1 MKWFVRL
8 CILSC
13 LYLPCWSTTPIKI
26 NKCCPLDSILYQKTL
41 EDERICIKKK
51 STNEDLTIWS
61 PIFFDAESVSPLEI
75 VPNYALD
82 EGIPDCSND
91 SLLVSALHHE
101 HSIDEFKLLSNGSV
115 SHRLSRSGSIIGK
128 ERVFHLGDYC
138 LDEILRNDSE
148 KMEFAFFCVK
158 LSDHHSNSFQ
168 RIVEDVFYPIGLAIS
183 ILCLILTFLLY
194 SFLPQ
199 LRDLTGKFIL
209 GICLGL
215 VMTFSLIFV
224 DIFGWKDPNVEKLTV
239 ELLLHTSIL
248 SIWLCLL
255 SMGHHV
261 WFCIRSKTVF
271 TRVTDGQKL
280 LYYSIFIFAG
290 VGVIAG
296 IALGVHLV
304 LEKGESSRENFRLG
318 WGTIGTFYV
327 LIGIIFCTNLYFYW
341 TSQRRMRRQLVYNKS
356 MQHFQ
361 VNFDLFVKFLI
372 VIGVWWFF
380 EMLSFFRVDAL
391 KYISMIFNII
401 QGPLVFCVA
410 MCRTR
415 VAYLFKKYFC
425 YDACCFGC
433 CKQEEFIN
441 ENCQEL
447 ATIDSLKLREEKE
460 SNDFPNTST
469 FLLPDT
475 NRQISRSLFNI
486 RNGNGNNSTLDRSE
500 LDPLNPDADE
510 SIGKISRL
518 LKSNSMNAIVNTNFG
533 WRKETSV

>member
-239 ELLLHTSIL
+239 
-248 SIWLCLL
+248 
-255 SMGHHV
+255 
-261 WFCIRSKTVF
+261 
-271 TRVTDGQKL
+271 
-280 LYYSIFIFAG
+280 
-290 VGVIAG
+290 
-296 IALGVHLV
+296 
-304 LEKGESSRENFRLG
+304 G